1 MVNTSIGMFCPHGS
15 YFQPLI
21 VAMADEERLGV
32 EDIIFEVLI
41 EFWNFDRYEKYFSI
55 YSLLLK
61 GIYQHSIRI
70 HEIIW
75 DVKMKICINGKSP
88 KIIAAKLKVTLHN

>member
-1 MVNTSIGMFCPHGS
+1 MHRDKTKSTMVNTSIGMFCPHGS

-41 EFWNFDRYEKYFSI
+41 EF
-55 YSLLLK
+55 
-61 GIYQHSIRI
+61 
-70 HEIIW
+70 
-75 DVKMKICINGKSP
+75 
-88 KIIAAKLKVTLHN
+88 